1 MKKKHNFNHALKF
14 IQFITVIRW
23 LQIQWKK
30 NKLIVDQIKG
40 QAWEKYFV
48 AGSGAVW
55 VKKDLTFS
63 QILYLLLT
71 DIGEKNENL

>member
-14 IQFITVIRW
+14 IQFIIVIRW

-40 QAWEKYFV
+40 QA
-48 AGSGAVW
+48 
-55 VKKDLTFS
+55 
-63 QILYLLLT
+63 
-71 DIGEKNENL
+71 

>member
-1 MKKKHNFNHALKF
+1 MMKKKYNFNHALKF

-40 QAWEKYFV
+40 QA
-48 AGSGAVW
+48 
-55 VKKDLTFS
+55 
-63 QILYLLLT
+63 
-71 DIGEKNENL
+71 